1 MRQVRRLPASLPTVA
16 LLIAV
21 AWLVGRGGVPLYDGL
36 GFPDEPYRFV
46 SAPAGVKHGPP
57 PSPRVTA
64 TSPLVNGINTQ
75 RVDPQSREQGPQILV
90 ILSPGALHAAAGA
103 TSVTAVASPLAP
115 DVQPADGRIDGNVYR
130 VELQAEPPGAVT
142 LAAGSG
148 PALIYL
154 RAVSL
159 KPADPVLEF
168 RPASGAPWRPLH
180 TSRGGRDVFVG
191 AFAAAG
197 DYALV
202 HQRGAKADPQK
213 RGSKTLLALLL
224 GTLALVA
231 ATLLAVRRRAGRQG
245 QGREHAGEP
254 ANSSQDSE

>member
-1 MRQVRRLPASLPTVA
+1 LVISSVASETGRVSPAMNSPRCSGAAVVVLISGSHELRSALLAEGGESLASVRGAEQALDQLSLQLKPVGQRLLHVA
-16 LLIAV
+16 L
-21 AWLVGRGGVPLYDGL
+21 
-36 GFPDEPYRFV
+36 
-46 SAPAGVKHGPP
+46 
-57 PSPRVTA
+57 
-64 TSPLVNGINTQ
+64 
-75 RVDPQSREQGPQILV
+75 
-90 ILSPGALHAAAGA
+90 GA

-130 VELQAEPPGAVT
+130 VELQAEPTGTVT
-142 LAAGSG
+142 LGAGGG

-168 RPASGAPWRPLH
+168 RPTPGAPWRALH

-202 HQRGAKADPQK
+202 HQK
-213 RGSKTLLALLL
+213 RAQPAPRPKSQGTLLWLL
-224 GTLALVA
+224 GGFAVVVLALVA
-231 ATLLAVRRRAGRQG
+231 LTRWSARRTAGQLSV
-245 QGREHAGEP
+245 GEESP
-254 ANSSQDSE
+254 SSER